1 MLRMNKTSDL
11 PIRHGMHSMAFYV
24 WIYLLIAF
32 IVMGVYALIMS
43 LVYNME
49 IFEFS
54 LKIPWAT
61 MVSNYV
67 FLVGSSVGLCMVSSL
82 GLVFGLDRYQ
92 PIVKRGL
99 FMALIAIMFGMIS
112 IMLHLGHPERPA
124 IFTMLTPNPRSA
136 MWGMGIVYPPY
147 IISLALCFWL
157 LIRHELVEAAAASS
171 GFKAK
176 IYGLMALEG
185 LRPYLQKKTNLD
197 RLESRIYDLLPFER
211 WGLSLDNESADKKW
225 ARIFGTLAF
234 ISGLLAYTVES
245 TLFAHT
251 EARAFWYGAL
261 TPVGFYLGACLCG
274 FAWVLVAEI
283 VTHKVKGD
291 KTPLRLNALFLEMA
305 NILALLLSVEILFI
319 AYKMGHGLFDP
330 IKGKTI
336 MLLLKGPY
344 SPAFWGIEF
353 VIGLV
358 LPIVILLYSV
368 KRKKTTGL
376 MVASIMV
383 LTGYFVK
390 RYDFVTAAQVYPA
403 LRNGLPSYL
412 PTLMETLLIAGII
425 AGVFL
430 AYTFGEMFLPLDEK
444 RQAYEKK

>member
-1 MLRMNKTSDL
+1 MILKMNKTSDL
-11 PIRHGMHSMAFYV
+11 HNRDRQHSMAFYI
-24 WIYLLIAF
+24 WIHLLFAF
-32 IVMGVYALIMS
+32 IGMGVYALVMS

-82 GLVFGLDRYQ
+82 GLVFDLKRYH
-92 PIVKRGL
+92 PMAKRGL
-99 FMALIAIMFGMIS
+99 FMALIAILFGMIS

-124 IFTMLTPNPRSA
+124 IFSMLTPNPRSA

-147 IISLALCFWL
+147 ILSLALCCWL
-157 LIRHELVEAAAASS
+157 LIRQDLLETAVASN

-176 IYGLMALEG
+176 IYGLIALEG
-185 LRPYLQKKTNLD
+185 LRPYLQKKMNLNQ
-197 RLESRIYDLLPFER
+197 LESRIYDLLPLQR
-211 WGLSLDNESADKKW
+211 WGLSLEDETADKKW
-225 ARIFGTLAF
+225 ARIFGTMAF

-261 TPVGFYLGACLCG
+261 TPVDFYLGACMCG
-274 FAWVLVAEI
+274 FAWVLFAEI
-283 VTHKVKGD
+283 VTHKVKRD
-291 KTPLRLNALFLEMA
+291 EIRAHLKTLFFEIA
-305 NILALLLSVEILFI
+305 DILALLLSVEILFI
-319 AYKMGHGLFDP
+319 SYKMGHGLFDP
-330 IKGKTI
+330 IKRKTVL
-336 MLLLKGPY
+336 LLLKGPY
-344 SPAFWGIEF
+344 SPAFWGVEIF
-353 VIGLV
+353 VGLV
-358 LPIVILLYSV
+358 LPIVILLYSI
-368 KRKKTTGL
+368 KKERTTGL
-376 MVASIMV
+376 MVASSMV
-383 LTGYFVK
+383 LIGYFVK

-403 LRNGLPSYL
+403 IKSGLPSYL

-430 AYTFGEMFLPLDEK
+430 AYTLGEMFLSLNEK
-444 RQAYEKK
+444 R

>member
-1 MLRMNKTSDL
+1 MILRMNKTYGSN
-11 PIRHGMHSMAFYV
+11 IRHTEHSTAFTV
-24 WIYLLIAF
+24 WIGILLAF
-32 IVMGVYALIMS
+32 IAMAAYSLLLSLI
-43 LVYNME
+43 YDME

-82 GLVFGLDRYQ
+82 GLVFGLDRYH
-92 PIVKRGL
+92 PVVKRGL
-99 FMALIAIMFGMIS
+99 FMALIAIIFGMIS

-147 IISLALCFWL
+147 ILSLSSCCWL
-157 LIRHELVEAAAASS
+157 LIRKDLLETAAASS
-171 GFKAK
+171 GLKAK

-185 LRPYLQKKTNLD
+185 LRPYLQRKANLD
-197 RLESRIYDLLPFER
+197 RMESRIYGLLPFQR
-211 WGLSLDNESADKKW
+211 WGLSLDAEGADIKW

-261 TPVGFYLGACLCG
+261 TPVDFYLGACMCG
-274 FAWVLVAEI
+274 FAWVLVAKI
-283 VTHKVKGD
+283 ATHKVKRDNIPTHSKG
-291 KTPLRLNALFLEMA
+291 LLFEMG
-305 NILALLLSVEILFI
+305 NILALLLSIEILFI
-319 AYKMGHGLFDP
+319 SYKMGHGLFDP
-330 IKGKTI
+330 VKGKTV
-336 MLLLKGPY
+336 LLLLIGPY
-344 SPAFWGIEF
+344 SPAFWGIEIF
-353 VIGLV
+353 IGIV
-358 LPIVILLYSV
+358 LPIGILLYSV
-368 KRKKTTGL
+368 KKERTAGL

-383 LTGYFVK
+383 LIGYFVK

-403 LRNGLPSYL
+403 IKHGLPSYF
-412 PTLMETLLIAGII
+412 PTLMETLLIVGII

-430 AYTFGEMFLPLDEK
+430 AYTLGELFLPLNEK
-444 RQAYEKK
+444 RH

>member
-1 MLRMNKTSDL
+1 MNKTNDL
-11 PIRHGMHSMAFYV
+11 PTYHRVHSMAFYV
-24 WIYLLIAF
+24 WIHLLIAF
-32 IVMGVYALIMS
+32 FGMGVYALVMS

-82 GLVFGLDRYQ
+82 GLVFNLERYHS
-92 PIVKRGL
+92 IVKRCL
-99 FMALIAIMFGMIS
+99 FMALIAIIFGMVS

-147 IISLALCFWL
+147 ILFLALCFWL
-157 LIRHELVEAAAASS
+157 LIRQELIETASASS
-171 GFKAK
+171 GLKAR
-176 IYGLMALEG
+176 IYRLMALEG
-185 LRPYLQKKTNLD
+185 LRPYLQRKANLD
-197 RLESRIYDLLPFER
+197 HLESRIYRMLPLEG
-211 WGLSLDNESADKKW
+211 WGLSLDAEDADIKW
-225 ARIFGTLAF
+225 ARIFGAMAF
-234 ISGLLAYTVES
+234 ITGLLAYTVES

-261 TPVGFYLGACLCG
+261 TPVDFYLGACMCG
-274 FAWVLVAEI
+274 FAWILVAKI
-283 VTHKVKGD
+283 ATHKVRSGNIPIHSK
-291 KTPLRLNALFLEMA
+291 RLMFEMG

-330 IKGKTI
+330 VKGKTI

-344 SPAFWGIEF
+344 SPAFWGIEIF
-353 VIGLV
+353 IGLV
-358 LPIVILLYSV
+358 LPIVMLLYSV
-368 KRKKTTGL
+368 KKERTTGL
-376 MVASIMV
+376 MIASVMV
-383 LTGYFVK
+383 LIGYFVK

-403 LRNGLPSYL
+403 IKHGLPSYL

-430 AYTFGEMFLPLDEK
+430 TYTLGEMFLPLNEE
-444 RQAYEKK
+444 R

>member
-1 MLRMNKTSDL
+1 MNKTYGSY
-11 PIRHGMHSMAFYV
+11 IRHTSHSTVFTV
-24 WIYLLIAF
+24 WIATLAAF
-32 IVMGVYALIMS
+32 VCTGVYALLMS
-43 LVYNME
+43 FIFDLE

-67 FLVGSSVGLCMVSSL
+67 FLVGSSVGLCIVSSL
-82 GLVFGLDRYQ
+82 SLVFGLDRYH

-99 FMALIAIMFGMIS
+99 FMAIISIIFGMIS

-124 IFTMLTPNPRSA
+124 IFTILTPNPHSA

-147 IISLALCFWL
+147 ILSLALCCWL
-157 LIRHELVEAAAASS
+157 LIRKELLEAAATASS
-171 GFKAK
+171 GLKAR

-185 LRPYLQKKTNLD
+185 LRPYLHKKVALD
-197 RLESRIYDLLPFER
+197 RLEARIYRLLLLQR
-211 WGLSLDNESADKKW
+211 LGLSLDSEGADLKW
-225 ARIFGTLAF
+225 ARIFGILAF

-261 TPVGFYLGACLCG
+261 TTVDFYLGACMCG

-283 VTHKVKGD
+283 VTHKAKRENIPTHSKG
-291 KTPLRLNALFLEMA
+291 LLFEMG
-305 NILALLLSVEILFI
+305 NILALLLSMEILFI
-319 AYKMGHGLFDP
+319 AFKMGHGLFDP

-344 SPAFWGIEF
+344 SSAFWGIEIF
-353 VIGLV
+353 IGIV

-368 KRKKTTGL
+368 KIERTTGL
-376 MVASIMV
+376 MIASTMV
-383 LTGYFVK
+383 LIGYYVK

-403 LRNGLPSYL
+403 IKQGLPSYF
-412 PTLMETLLIAGII
+412 PALMETLLIAGII
-425 AGVFL
+425 AGAFL
-430 AYTFGEMFLPLDEK
+430 AYTLGETFLPLNEK
-444 RQAYEKK
+444 RQ

>member
-1 MLRMNKTSDL
+1 MIFRMNKTYGSYSC
-11 PIRHGMHSMAFYV
+11 HTEHSKAFTV
-24 WIYLLIAF
+24 WISILLAF
-32 IVMGVYALIMS
+32 IVMAAYALLLS
-43 LVYNME
+43 LIYDME

-54 LKIPWAT
+54 LRIPWAT

-82 GLVFGLDRYQ
+82 GLVFGLDRYDS
-92 PIVKRGL
+92 IVKRGL
-99 FMALIAIMFGMIS
+99 FMALIAIIFGMIS

-147 IISLALCFWL
+147 ILSLVLSCWL
-157 LIRHELVEAAAASS
+157 LFRQDLLETAAASS

-185 LRPYLQKKTNLD
+185 LRPYLNKKANLD
-197 RLESRIYDLLPFER
+197 RLESRIYGLLPLQR
-211 WGLSLDNESADKKW
+211 WGLSLDDENADIKW
-225 ARIFGTLAF
+225 ARIFGAMAF

-251 EARAFWYGAL
+251 EARGFWYGAL
-261 TPVGFYLGACLCG
+261 TPVDFYLGACMCG
-274 FAWVLVAEI
+274 FAWILVAKI
-283 VTHKVKGD
+283 ATHKVKRGNIPIHS
-291 KTPLRLNALFLEMA
+291 KRLMFEMG
-305 NILALLLSVEILFI
+305 NILALLLSIEILFI
-319 AYKMGHGLFDP
+319 AYKMGHGLFNP
-330 IKGKTI
+330 LKGKTI

-344 SPAFWGIEF
+344 SPAFWGIEIF
-353 VIGLV
+353 IGLV
-358 LPIVILLYSV
+358 LPIVMLLYSV
-368 KRKKTTGL
+368 KKERTTGL
-376 MVASIMV
+376 MIASVMV
-383 LTGYFVK
+383 LIGYFVK

-403 LRNGLPSYL
+403 IKHGLPSYL

-430 AYTFGEMFLPLDEK
+430 VYTLGELFLPLNEK
-444 RQAYEKK
+444 RQ